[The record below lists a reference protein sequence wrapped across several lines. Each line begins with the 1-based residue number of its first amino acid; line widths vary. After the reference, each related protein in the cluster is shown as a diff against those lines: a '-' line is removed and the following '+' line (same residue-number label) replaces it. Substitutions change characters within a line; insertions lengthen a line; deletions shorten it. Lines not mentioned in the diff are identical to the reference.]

1 MHKPMLLFSLTLFV
15 WGGYSGTAHPAN
27 TTQVPPAQTA
37 PDNTGQNVRD
47 RGGVTLTPGDQGNN
61 KADLTVTQQIRKALM
76 ADKSL
81 STTAKNIKI
90 ITVNGLVTL
99 RGPVKTP
106 QERAKIVAKA
116 QDVAGMDKVDNQ
128 LAITGH

>member
-1 MHKPMLLFSLTLFV
+1 VLFV
-15 WGGYSGTAHPAN
+15 LGGSVGTAHPAN
-27 TTQVPPAQTA
+27 TTQVPPAPTA

-47 RGGVTLTPGDQGNN
+47 RGGATLTPGDQGEN
-61 KADLTVTQQIRKALM
+61 KADLTLTQRIRKALM

-106 QERAKIVAKA
+106 QEREKIMAKA
-116 QDVAGMDKVDNQ
+116 QDMAGADKVENQ
-128 LAITGH
+128 LEIKGH

>member
-47 RGGVTLTPGDQGNN
+47 RGGVTRTPGDQGEN
-61 KADLTVTQQIRKALM
+61 KADLTMTQRIRKALM

-81 STTAKNIKI
+81 STAAKNIKI

-106 QERAKIVAKA
+106 QERENILAKA
-116 QDVAGMDKVDNQ
+116 QEVAGMDKVDNQ
-128 LAITGH
+128 LEIKGH

>member
-1 MHKPMLLFSLTLFV
+1 MQHLTFLVSLALIV
-15 WGGYSGTAHPAN
+15 VGGSTGIAHPAN

-47 RGGVTLTPGDQGNN
+47 RGGATLTPGDQGN
-61 KADLTVTQQIRKALM
+61 KTADLTLTQRIRKALM

-106 QERAKIVAKA
+106 QEREKIVAKA

-128 LAITGH
+128 LEIKGH

>member
-1 MHKPMLLFSLTLFV
+1 MHKILFLLSLVLFGL
-15 WGGYSGTAHPAN
+15 WGSVEIVHPAE

-47 RGGVTLTPGDQGNN
+47 RGGATLTPGDQSGR
-61 KADLTVTQQIRKALM
+61 KTDLPLTQRIRKALM

-90 ITVNGLVTL
+90 ITVHGLVTL
-99 RGPVKTP
+99 RGPVNTP
-106 QERAKIVAKA
+106 QEREKIAA
-116 QDVAGMDKVDNQ
+116 TARDVAGVDKVENQ
-128 LAITGH
+128 LEIKGH

>member
-1 MHKPMLLFSLTLFV
+1 MHKIPFLLSLVLFV
-15 WGGYSGTAHPAN
+15 LWGSVEIVHPAE

-47 RGGVTLTPGDQGNN
+47 RGGATLTPGDQSGR
-61 KADLTVTQQIRKALM
+61 KTDLTLTQRIRKALM

-90 ITVNGLVTL
+90 ITVHGLVTL
-99 RGPVKTP
+99 RGPVNTP
-106 QERAKIVAKA
+106 QEREKIVATA
-116 QDVAGMDKVDNQ
+116 RDVAGVDKVENQ
-128 LAITGH
+128 LEIKGH

>member
-1 MHKPMLLFSLTLFV
+1 MHKIPFLLSLALFV
-15 WGGYSGTAHPAN
+15 LGGSVGIVHPAE
-27 TTQVPPAQTA
+27 TTQAPPAQTA

-47 RGGVTLTPGDQGNN
+47 RGGATLTPGDQSGS
-61 KADLTVTQQIRKALM
+61 KADLTLTQRVRKALM

-90 ITVNGLVTL
+90 ITVHGLVTL

-106 QERAKIVAKA
+106 QEREKIVATA
-116 QDVAGMDKVDNQ
+116 QDVAGADKVDNQ
-128 LAITGH
+128 LEIKGH